1 MRNLK
6 RGVLC
11 VQITT
16 VPQTLYRLFPGLI
29 QVLRNNDIETIGICA
44 EGTWLRKSTAEE
56 KLGIKIYSAGLKRT
70 VSPISDLKAL
80 IAVTRIMFKENPQ
93 IVHSHTPK
101 GGLIGGLASVVTRRK
116 FRVYTIRGLPHLTA
130 QGFLKRVLIFCER
143 VSCRCAHQVFCV
155 SQSVKDEVV
164 HRSICC
170 EAKIRVPCAVGSA
183 QGVDSIRFDP
193 GRKDLVEKSWLLRKK
208 MGIAKSSVV
217 VGFVGRLTQ
226 DKGTSDLVEV
236 WKLIR
241 ERQNVRLVVIGADNE
256 PRSGNVRGEIEALRQ
271 DEKVRVVGVSDF
283 IEPYYSMFDVLLFPS
298 RREGMP
304 NAVLEASAMHVPV
317 VGWDVMGSR
326 DAIVNE
332 KTGFTVP
339 LGNIDEMTKAVLQL
353 IECPELRRQYGSL
366 GRERIVRDFQP
377 EERYLELAR
386 LYRSKVIG
394 ESANDV

>member
-1 MRNLK
+1 
-6 RGVLC
+6 
-11 VQITT
+11 
-16 VPQTLYRLFPGLI
+16 
-29 QVLRNNDIETIGICA
+29 
-44 EGTWLRKSTAEE
+44 
-56 KLGIKIYSAGLKRT
+56 
-70 VSPISDLKAL
+70 
-80 IAVTRIMFKENPQ
+80 
-93 IVHSHTPK
+93 
-101 GGLIGGLASVVTRRK
+101 
-116 FRVYTIRGLPHLTA
+116 
-130 QGFLKRVLIFCER
+130 
-143 VSCRCAHQVFCV
+143 
-155 SQSVKDEVV
+155 
-164 HRSICC
+164 
-170 EAKIRVPCAVGSA
+170 
-183 QGVDSIRFDP
+183 
-193 GRKDLVEKSWLLRKK
+193 